1 MEARNSDDEC
11 RPPPS
16 DEERL
21 RRVRERAYQL
31 WEVDSCPEGR
41 DREHWLRAERELF
54 GSAAPAG
61 A

>member
-1 MEARNSDDEC
+1 MEARPSDDHC

-16 DEERL
+16 DEDRAQ
-21 RRVRERAYQL
+21 RIRERAYQL
-31 WEVDSCPEGR
+31 WEVDGCPEGR

-54 GSAAPAG
+54 GGSAPAG